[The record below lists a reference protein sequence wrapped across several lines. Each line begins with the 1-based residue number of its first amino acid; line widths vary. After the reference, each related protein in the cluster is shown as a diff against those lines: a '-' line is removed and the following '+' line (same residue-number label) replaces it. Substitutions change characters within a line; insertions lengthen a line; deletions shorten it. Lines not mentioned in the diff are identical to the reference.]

1 MKWTS
6 LLFLQNLFIR
16 KKLKAFRSFRL
27 VCQQNLV
34 RNVSKLIDEKI
45 YENGMLV
52 FRGVPAALVLESI
65 RRILY

>member
-1 MKWTS
+1 MKWAS

-16 KKLKAFRSFRL
+16 KKLKAFRL
-27 VCQQNLV
+27 VCQQSLG

-52 FRGVPAALVLESI
+52 FRGVPAALVLEGI
-65 RRILY
+65 KRILY

>member
-6 LLFLQNLFIR
+6 LLFPQNLFIR
-16 KKLKAFRSFRL
+16 KKLKAFRL
-27 VCQQNLV
+27 VCQQSLV
-34 RNVSKLIDEKI
+34 RNVSKPIDEKI